1 MIRNNMI
8 FSNTEL
14 AFFST
19 LPVTIWGMFT
29 TLVVIFSELVNA
41 DYVRLTMRFEENI
54 NLIMVCFLYGLI
66 GLTLNRIFEVY
77 EERQSRR

>member
-1 MIRNNMI
+1 MILS
-8 FSNTEL
+8 SNEL

-19 LPVTIWGMFT
+19 LPVTIWGIFT
-29 TLVVIFSELVNA
+29 TLAVILSELVNA
-41 DYVRLTMRFEENI
+41 DCVRLTMYFRDDI

-77 EERQSRR
+77 YE